1 MMGMTP
7 FEAVAEPTR
16 RAILDL
22 LRGGELPA
30 GDLVEA
36 TGLSQ
41 PGVSK
46 HLRMLREAGL
56 VSVRPDGQRR
66 LYRLEAGELAALDDW
81 IKPFRAFWA
90 NKLDALEAHLEREQ

>member
-1 MMGMTP
+1 MTP
-7 FEAVAEPTR
+7 FEAIAEPNR
-16 RAILDL
+16 RAILTL
-22 LRGGELPA
+22 LRAGELPA

-46 HLRMLREAGL
+46 HLKLLREAGL

-66 LYRLEAGELAALDDW
+66 LYRLEPQNLTALDDW
-81 IKPFRAFWA
+81 IKPFRQFWA
-90 NKLDALEAHLEREQ
+90 SRLDALAEHLEREQ

>member
-1 MMGMTP
+1 MSP
-7 FEAVAEPTR
+7 FEAIAEPNR

-22 LRGGELPA
+22 LRAGELPA
-30 GDLVEA
+30 GDLVTA

-46 HLRMLREAGL
+46 HLKLLREAGL

-66 LYRLEAGELAALDDW
+66 LYRLEAEQLATLDAW
-81 IKPFRAFWA
+81 LTPFRAFWA
-90 NKLDALEAHLEREQ
+90 DRLDALEKHLENDQ

>member
-1 MMGMTP
+1 MPYTSMMTP
-7 FEAVAEPTR
+7 FEAIAEPNR
-16 RAILDL
+16 RRL
-22 LRGGELPA
+22 LELLAHSELAA

-56 VSVRPDGQRR
+56 VSVRADGQRR
-66 LYRLEAGELAALDDW
+66 LYRVETQRLAELATWLQQ
-81 IKPFRAFWA
+81 FWSSR
-90 NKLDALEAHLEREQ
+90 LDALDAHLEKEQ